1 MKKGY
6 EKPRILETMPIEHV
20 LMGEMGEGIAPEWI
34 NWQQS
39 WHNWNN
45 WNNSWQNTGAVLPPE
60 EGPAVPPEEGGPSE
74 PAV

>member
-1 MKKGY
+1 MKKAY
-6 EKPRILETMPIEHV
+6 EKPKILETMPIERV
-20 LMGEMGEGIAPEWI
+20 LMGEEGIAPEWT

-39 WHNWNN
+39 WLN

-60 EGPAVPPEEGGPSE
+60 ERGPSE

>member
-1 MKKGY
+1 MKKAY
-6 EKPRILETMPIEHV
+6 EKPKILETMPIERV

-39 WHNWNN
+39 W
-45 WNNSWQNTGAVLPPE
+45 NNSWQNTSAVLPPE
-60 EGPAVPPEEGGPSE
+60 EGPAVPPEEGSPSE

>member
-1 MKKGY
+1 MKKAY
-6 EKPRILETMPIEHV
+6 EKPKILETMPIERV
-20 LMGEMGEGIAPEWI
+20 LMGEGIAPEWT

-39 WHNWNN
+39 WLN

-60 EGPAVPPEEGGPSE
+60 EGGPSE